1 MKHFTLITNA
11 YKDKELRF
19 TEQVKA
25 YIRARGGTAVGLLS
39 NSIGQLKEFQVSD
52 IPKDTEM
59 IFVLGGDGTLIRAAT
74 AVQSLGIPLM
84 GVNLGTLGYLCE
96 LEESTVF
103 PAIDR
108 LMKDDYSVEERMMLC
123 GHLDGADESRAAMN
137 DIVIHRTGDLTML
150 SLIVYVNGKI
160 LYTYHADGIIVAT
173 PTGSTGYNMSAG
185 GPIVDPKAKMIL
197 LTPINAHNLN
207 SKSIV
212 LDSEDEI
219 VIEVARRRYEH
230 EEEACVSFDGDQVAE
245 LKVGDRFVI
254 SKAPNITK
262 ICKLNNLSFLELL
275 RKKMETYT

>member
-39 NSIGQLKEFQVSD
+39 NSIGQLKEFQISD

-108 LMKDDYSVEERMMLC
+108 LMK
-123 GHLDGADESRAAMN
+123 
-137 DIVIHRTGDLTML
+137 
-150 SLIVYVNGKI
+150 
-160 LYTYHADGIIVAT
+160 
-173 PTGSTGYNMSAG
+173 
-185 GPIVDPKAKMIL
+185 
-197 LTPINAHNLN
+197 
-207 SKSIV
+207 
-212 LDSEDEI
+212 
-219 VIEVARRRYEH
+219 EV
-230 EEEACVSFDGDQVAE
+230 
-245 LKVGDRFVI
+245 K
-254 SKAPNITK
+254 
-262 ICKLNNLSFLELL
+262 
-275 RKKMETYT
+275 